1 MTFDARNPRA
11 RILGTGRSLPLAA
24 PESAAPAGAPPAD
37 GVARDASAGGASAG
51 AAGGAGPGDARRRG
65 AAGETTSDLATRA
78 AKAALDAAGLG
89 PRDLEM
95 IILATSSGDAPM
107 PATAVYVQQKLG
119 AELIPSFDL
128 SASLTGLLYGLSVA
142 SQFVMAGTMKHVL
155 VIGAD
160 LISRRM
166 DPRDRAS
173 VQLLGD
179 GAGAVVVGPAAGDGR
194 GILSVSL
201 RADGKR
207 ADVLQ
212 VPGGGSAEPL
222 TLERLAD
229 RRQYLRVKQPE
240 LRQAAEEH
248 LGAQAL
254 AALAAAGLAPADVDW
269 VIPHHADPQLAAHL
283 ADRLGCPRQRVLGAL
298 DGEGAA
304 GANAGSVAMVLDE
317 ALRDGRILPGHHV
330 LLCALGGGLTWG
342 SAVVRM

>member
-1 MTFDARNPRA
+1 MTSDARNPRA

-24 PESAAPAGAPPAD
+24 PEGEAHAGAPPAD
-37 GVARDASAGGASAG
+37 G
-51 AAGGAGPGDARRRG
+51 AAGDGSAVDERRRG

-128 SASLTGLLYGLSVA
+128 SASLTGFLYGLSVA
-142 SQFVMAGTMKHVL
+142 SQFVAAGTMKHVL

-160 LISRRM
+160 LLSRRV
-166 DPRDRAS
+166 DPRDRSSA
-173 VQLLGD
+173 QLFGD

-222 TLERLAD
+222 TVERLAD

-240 LRQAAEEH
+240 LRQAVEEH

-254 AALAAAGLAPADVDW
+254 AALASAGLAPADVDW
-269 VIPHHADPQLAAHL
+269 VIPHHADAQLAAHL

-298 DGEGAA
+298 DGESAA
-304 GANAGSVAMVLDE
+304 GASAGSVAIALDE

>member
-1 MTFDARNPRA
+1 MTSDARNPRA
-11 RILGTGRSLPLAA
+11 RILGTGRSQPLAA
-24 PESAAPAGAPPAD
+24 PEGEAHASAPPAEVPT
-37 GVARDASAGGASAG
+37 GDASAG
-51 AAGGAGPGDARRRG
+51 DERRRP

-89 PRDLEM
+89 PRNLEM

-128 SASLTGLLYGLSVA
+128 SASLTGFLYGLSVA
-142 SQFVMAGTMKHVL
+142 SQFVAAGTMKHVL

-160 LISRRM
+160 LLSRRV

-173 VQLLGD
+173 AQLFGD

-222 TLERLAD
+222 TVERLAD

-248 LGAQAL
+248 LAAQAL
-254 AALAAAGLAPADVDW
+254 AALASAGLAPADVDW
-269 VIPHHADPQLAAHL
+269 VIPHHADAQLAAHL
-283 ADRLGCPRQRVLGAL
+283 AERLGCPRQRVLGAL
-298 DGEGAA
+298 DGESAA
-304 GANAGSVAMVLDE
+304 GASAGSVAMALDE
-317 ALRDGRILPGHHV
+317 AIRDGRILPGHHV

-342 SAVVRM
+342 SAVVRI

>member
-1 MTFDARNPRA
+1 MTSDARNPRA
-11 RILGTGRSLPLAA
+11 RILGTGRALPAA
-24 PESAAPAGAPPAD
+24 PENAAPSDTPPAD
-37 GVARDASAGGASAG
+37 GAASDASAGK
-51 AAGGAGPGDARRRG
+51 ARRRA

-78 AKAALDAAGLG
+78 ARAALDAAGIG

-142 SQFVMAGTMKHVL
+142 NQFVTAGTMRHVL

-160 LISRRM
+160 LLSRRV
-166 DPRDRAS
+166 DPRDRAAAA
-173 VQLLGD
+173 LFGD
-179 GAGAVVVGPAAGDGR
+179 GAGAVVIGPAAGDGR

-201 RADGKR
+201 RADGRK

-222 TLERLAD
+222 TPERLAD
-229 RRQYLRVKQPE
+229 RRHTLRVNQLE
-240 LRQAAEEH
+240 LRQAVEER
-248 LGAQAL
+248 LGGQAL
-254 AALAAAGLAPADVDW
+254 AALATAGLAPADLDW
-269 VIPHHADPQLAAHL
+269 VIPHHADAHVAAL
-283 ADRLGCPRQRVLGAL
+283 LSERLGCPKQRVIGAL
-298 DGEGAA
+298 DGGSAA
-304 GANAGSVAMVLDE
+304 GASAGSVAIALDE
-317 ALRDGRILPGHHV
+317 ALRDGRVQPGHRV

>member
-11 RILGTGRSLPLAA
+11 RILGTGRSLPLAVPTSEA
-24 PESAAPAGAPPAD
+24 QAGAPPAD
-37 GVARDASAGGASAG
+37 GVAGDPGAS
-51 AAGGAGPGDARRRG
+51 DERRRV
-65 AAGETTSDLATRA
+65 APGERTSDLAARA
-78 AKAALDAAGLG
+78 AKAALEAAGVG

-119 AELIPSFDL
+119 AEHIPSFDL
-128 SASLTGLLYGLSVA
+128 SASLTGFLYGLSVA
-142 SQFVMAGTMKHVL
+142 NQFVTAGTMKHVL

-160 LISRRM
+160 LLSRRL

-173 VQLLGD
+173 AQLFGD
-179 GAGAVVVGPAAGDGR
+179 GAGAVVIGPATGDGR
-194 GILSVSL
+194 GILSVGL

-222 TLERLAD
+222 TVERLAD
-229 RRQYLRVKQPE
+229 RRHYLRVKQPE

-248 LGAQAL
+248 LGAHAL
-254 AALAAAGLAPADVDW
+254 STVAAAGLAPADVDW
-269 VIPHHADPQLAAHL
+269 VIPHHADPHLVALLAE
-283 ADRLGCPRQRVLGAL
+283 RLGCSPERVLGAV
-298 DGEGAA
+298 DGASAA
-304 GANAGSVAMVLDE
+304 GTCAGSVAMALDE
-317 ALRDGRILPGHHV
+317 ALRDGRILPGNHV

-342 SAVVRM
+342 SAVLRV

>member
-1 MTFDARNPRA
+1 MTSDARNPRA

-24 PESAAPAGAPPAD
+24 PEGEAHAGAPPAD
-37 GVARDASAGGASAG
+37 GAAADASA
-51 AAGGAGPGDARRRG
+51 GDARRRG

-128 SASLTGLLYGLSVA
+128 SASLTGFLYGLSVA
-142 SQFVMAGTMKHVL
+142 SQFVAAGTMKHVL

-160 LISRRM
+160 LLSRRL

-173 VQLLGD
+173 AQLFGD

-222 TLERLAD
+222 TVERLAD

-240 LRQAAEEH
+240 LRQAVEEH

-254 AALAAAGLAPADVDW
+254 AALASAGLAPADVDW
-269 VIPHHADPQLAAHL
+269 VIPHHADAQLAAHL

-298 DGEGAA
+298 DGESAA
-304 GANAGSVAMVLDE
+304 GASAGSVAIALDE

>member
-1 MTFDARNPRA
+1 MTSDARNPRA

-24 PESAAPAGAPPAD
+24 PEGEAHAGASPAD
-37 GVARDASAGGASAG
+37 GAAGNASAA
-51 AAGGAGPGDARRRG
+51 DERRRG

-128 SASLTGLLYGLSVA
+128 SASLTGFLYGLSVA
-142 SQFVMAGTMKHVL
+142 SQFVAAGTMKHVL

-160 LISRRM
+160 LLSRRV

-173 VQLLGD
+173 AQLFGD

-201 RADGKR
+201 RADGRR

-222 TLERLAD
+222 TVERLAD

-240 LRQAAEEH
+240 LRQAVEEH

-254 AALAAAGLAPADVDW
+254 AALASAGLTAADVDW
-269 VIPHHADPQLAAHL
+269 VIPHHADAQLAAHL
-283 ADRLGCPRQRVLGAL
+283 AERLGCPRQRVLGAL
-298 DGEGAA
+298 DGESAA
-304 GANAGSVAMVLDE
+304 GASAGSVASALDE

-342 SAVVRM
+342 SAVIRM